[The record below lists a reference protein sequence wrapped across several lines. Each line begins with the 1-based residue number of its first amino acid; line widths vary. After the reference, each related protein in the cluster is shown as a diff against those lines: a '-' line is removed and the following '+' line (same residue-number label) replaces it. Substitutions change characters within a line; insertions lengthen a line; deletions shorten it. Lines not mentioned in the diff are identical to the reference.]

1 MNKAKKIML
10 SAVLALS
17 QVLMVP
23 PSFAQVSDGLYKYY
37 LSLFVSV
44 DSLIEFFRAELK
56 ELPVNLENFLTML
69 NDFEAAPNK
78 ISSVDLKILELYKE
92 VMIAKDPPQ
101 GRVKALRRIYGHDL
115 SAFLSLFGA
124 SILALL
130 SSSRA
135 YSNSQELYR
144 VLLNFAD
151 TPEEVLL
158 KNPNFL
164 NQIRKAAKQIQKTK
178 YYKNLTS
185 PAGINEFLSELI
197 SKKNFYEKNL
207 GWYELSEEER
217 Y

>member
-23 PSFAQVSDGLYKYY
+23 PSFAQVSDEFYVYYFSRFLY
-37 LSLFVSV
+37 VH
-44 DSLIEFFRAELK
+44 SLIGFFRAELT
-56 ELPVNLENFLTML
+56 ELPVNLENFLTTL

-78 ISSVDLKILELYKE
+78 ISSEDLKKILKSYKE

-158 KNPNFL
+158 ENPNFL
-164 NQIRKAAKQIQKTK
+164 NQIREAAKQIQRTE
-178 YYKNLTS
+178 YYEYLTS
-185 PAGINEFLSELI
+185 PAGIEECLSGLI
-197 SKKNFYEKNL
+197 SQKNFYGNL
-207 GWYELSEEER
+207 LRGP
-217 Y
+217 